1 MNNLEAFK
9 DIHTFIF
16 DVDGVLTN
24 SQVLVMQD
32 GQLLRQMNIKDGYA
46 LRRAVEEGY
55 RVIIISGGKSEGVRV
70 RLQNL
75 GVPDI
80 YLGIHEKLDTYEEVI
95 DLYDLEEG
103 GILYM
108 GDDLPDYPVMRRVGL
123 PCCPANAAREIKA
136 LAKYISPINGGDGC
150 ARDVIEKVLRLN
162 GQWQEV
168 EEY

>member
-1 MNNLEAFK
+1 MNNLEVFRE
-9 DIHTFIF
+9 IHTFIF

-32 GQLLRQMNIKDGYA
+32 GQLLRQMSIRDGYA

-80 YLGIHEKLDTYEEVI
+80 YLGIQDKLDTYEEVV
-95 DLYDLEEG
+95 DMYELEEG

-108 GDDLPDYPVMRRVGL
+108 GDDIPDYSVMRRVGL
-123 PCCPANAAREIKA
+123 PCCPANAAREIKEIA
-136 LAKYISPINGGDGC
+136 QYISPINGGDGC
-150 ARDVIEKVLRLN
+150 VRDVIEKVLILN
-162 GQWQEV
+162 GQWQEL
-168 EEY
+168 ED

>member
-1 MNNLEAFK
+1 MNNLEVFR

-32 GQLLRQMNIKDGYA
+32 GQLLRQMSIRDGYA

-55 RVIIISGGKSEGVRV
+55 RVIIISGGKSEGVRI

-80 YLGIHEKLDTYEEVI
+80 YLGIDDKLDTYEELV
-95 DLYDLEEG
+95 DMYDLEEG

-123 PCCPANAAREIKA
+123 PCCPANAAREIKE
-136 LAKYISPINGGDGC
+136 LAQYISPINGGDGC

-162 GQWQEV
+162 EQWQEIV
-168 EEY
+168 E